1 MPKELNL
8 RTVAKRFK
16 RKLSKIKVFI
26 ADVDGVLTDGRIFWS
41 GSEVGFNRAF
51 HALDG
56 YGMKIL
62 QKAGLKVGIITGGDS
77 LSVKV
82 RSDYLKLDY
91 VFIGNED
98 KRPALKKILDDGY
111 SLEEILFIGDDLF
124 DLPVLKKVGFSVT
137 VPKAS
142 LELKEIVDYVTSRQG
157 GDACVREVIDILRY
171 AQNIFPSLP
180 EFEDLD

>member
-1 MPKELNL
+1 MAKESDL
-8 RTVAKRFK
+8 RKIAESFK
-16 RKLSKIKVFI
+16 KKLSKIKVFMT
-26 ADVDGVLTDGRIFWS
+26 DVDGILTDGRIFWF
-41 GSEVGFNRAF
+41 GNEIGFNRSF

-62 QKAGLKVGIITGGDS
+62 QQAGLKVGIISGGDS

-82 RSDYLKLDY
+82 RSEYLHLDY
-91 VFIGNED
+91 MFVGNED
-98 KRPALKKILDDGY
+98 KLVALKSIVQDGY
-111 SLEEILFIGDDLF
+111 SLDEILYVGDDLF

-142 LELKEIVDYVTSRQG
+142 LEVQESVDYITQREG

-171 AQNIFPSLP
+171 AQGIYPVLP
-180 EFEDLD
+180 EYEV